1 MGTGR
6 THGQQEEAKGNL
18 TCWAQDPQKLE
29 VPGLAWLG
37 SQRRGVGGH
46 PQGCNVENGTP
57 K

>member
-37 SQRRGVGGH
+37 SQEKRSWRASSGV
-46 PQGCNVENGTP
+46 
-57 K
+57 